1 MVISMYRQ
9 FVEDYSIITIHGRT
23 ELYIENFKSIS
34 ELTEN
39 SIRVKAA
46 RELVVIEGSGLLIEY
61 MNKDDIKIIGNI
73 EHIRLME
80 VMR

>member
-1 MVISMYRQ
+1 MHT
-9 FVEDYSIITIHGRT
+9 D
-23 ELYIENFKSIS
+23 KSS
-34 ELTEN
+34 P
-39 SIRVKAA
+39 
-46 RELVVIEGSGLLIEY
+46 ELVNVEGSGLLVEY

>member
-1 MVISMYRQ
+1 MYRQ
-9 FVEDYSIITIHGRT
+9 FAEDYSIITIHGRT
-23 ELYIENFKSIS
+23 EVYIENFKSIS
-34 ELTEN
+34 ELN
-39 SIRVKAA
+39 SECIRIKAA
-46 RELVVIEGSGLLIEY
+46 RELVIVEGSCLLVEY

>member
-1 MVISMYRQ
+1 MYRQ
-9 FVEDYSIITIHGRT
+9 FAEDYSIITIHGRT
-23 ELYIENFKSIS
+23 EVYIENFKSIS
-34 ELTEN
+34 ELGGEC
-39 SIRVKAA
+39 IRIKAA
-46 RELVVIEGSGLLIEY
+46 RELEGSGLLVEY